1 MTDFRFSVLFLM
13 YLDKIVWN
21 FRSTHL
27 SDISQNIKK
36 IFKVTIYLVLNI

>member
-21 FRSTHL
+21 FRSIQL
-27 SDISQNIKK
+27 SDISQKLK
-36 IFKVTIYLVLNI
+36 RLVLNI